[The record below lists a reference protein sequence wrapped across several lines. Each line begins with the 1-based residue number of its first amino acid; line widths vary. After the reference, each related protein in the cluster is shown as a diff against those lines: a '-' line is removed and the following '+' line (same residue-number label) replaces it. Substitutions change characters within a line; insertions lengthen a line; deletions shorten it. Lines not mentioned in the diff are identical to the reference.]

1 MACAE
6 ALFFVSIGSAMFSD
20 PQVPLV
26 HFDVQTLPIPRTHTC
41 RTTCNKQSSACVSES
56 RQLAQRRR
64 PWAFGDRRTLPIA
77 WTHRCLHATKKHW
90 GRACVSECTK
100 LANRRGHGALGG
112 IGKHCR
118 SKTHVPHYIQ
128 QHINHM
134 CFGIQT
140 ASKSKGTL
148 VHIGGPDAL
157 PIIWSTA
164 LAAGRHAHTHFAVDS
179 VGRPASAHA
188 SPKCILHDLI
198 ATDCPKGQP
207 PI

>member
-41 RTTCNKQSSACVSES
+41 RTTCNKQSSACVPES

-64 PWAFGDRRTLPIA
+64 PWAFGDRKTLPIA

-90 GRACVSECTK
+90 GRARVSECTK

-118 SKTHVPHYIQ
+118 SKTHVPHYI
-128 QHINHM
+128 ITFSSILTT
-134 CFGIQT
+134 CVSE
-140 ASKSKGTL
+140 SKQLANRKAHGSTL
-148 VHIGGPDAL
+148 VDRTHCRSFGRQHWPPCTHTL
-157 PIIWSTA
+157 RSTV
-164 LAAGRHAHTHFAVDS
+164 LAALQAHMQVRNVSFT
-179 VGRPASAHA
+179 
-188 SPKCILHDLI
+188 I
-198 ATDCPKGQP
+198 
-207 PI
+207 